1 LGRPAPGRVARASSI
16 AIGALAMS
24 GQRHRSAGEV
34 FRAPAL
40 LAAASVGGLVSA
52 LIGDGL
58 WDAVSWLLLGLP
70 VAVATICFCRRPD
83 ERGRYVP

>member
-1 LGRPAPGRVARASSI
+1 MIR
-16 AIGALAMS
+16 
-24 GQRHRSAGEV
+24 QRYRSAGEV
-34 FRAPAL
+34 FRAPML

-70 VAVATICFCRRPD
+70 VAVAVICFWRRD